1 MIKLSKSCIQCNLY
15 ISSFFFLVSMN
26 AKTAE
31 SGLNTFSATVQLKM
45 LFLFSFVPPV
55 SSRISYYVTNSL
67 HLNGNNISKVGK
79 TLQKGKKHSENR
91 GRHWSSSSFF
101 PFHSMLFKSLLN
113 KLYKKWYSVITLA
126 SQY

>member
-15 ISSFFFLVSMN
+15 ILSFFFLVSMN

-45 LFLFSFVPPV
+45 LFLLSFVPPV

-67 HLNGNNISKVGK
+67 HLNGNNISKDRKHCGK
-79 TLQKGKKHSENR
+79 RRKCWLPAF
-91 GRHWSSSSFF
+91 SSFPTMF
-101 PFHSMLFKSLLN
+101 SKGFFLHCVKSRQ
-113 KLYKKWYSVITLA
+113 SVVKG
-126 SQY
+126 